1 VTVLDG
7 IKERVGNRAKVLYSE
22 GCKITIGGSW
32 GEDPVVPS
40 DPEEDRKQIAEAVE
54 VAKQAD
60 VVVLA
65 IGGNE
70 QTSRE
75 AWSRQHMGDRTSLD
89 LIGRQEDL
97 VKAIV
102 ATGRPVV
109 VFLFNGRP
117 LSINYVAQ
125 NVPVI
130 FECWYLGQETG
141 RAVAEVLFGDFNPG
155 GKLPISVPRSV
166 GHLPAFY
173 NYKPSARR
181 GYLWDDA
188 SALFDFG
195 YGLSYTSFEIS
206 APKLAKKQIG
216 RKDPTRVTVSVK
228 NTGKREGTETVQM
241 YIRDLVSSVT
251 RPVKELKGFQKVS
264 LKPGENK
271 TVTFEITPS
280 ALSFYDINM
289 KYVVE
294 PGDFEIMVGNSSRD
308 ADLQKVVLIVK

>member
-1 VTVLDG
+1 
-7 IKERVGNRAKVLYSE
+7 VLYSE

-32 GEDPVVPS
+32 NEDPVVAS
-40 DPEEDRKQIAEAVE
+40 DPEEDRKQVAEAVE

-60 VVVLA
+60 VIVLA

-75 AWSRQHMGDRTSLD
+75 AWSRVHMGDRTSLD
-89 LIGRQEDL
+89 LIGRQEEL
-97 VKAIV
+97 VKQMV
-102 ATGRPVV
+102 ATGKPVI

-155 GKLPISVPRSV
+155 GKLPISVPRSA
-166 GHLPAFY
+166 GHLPVFY

-181 GYLWDDA
+181 GYLWDDV
-188 SALFDFG
+188 SPLFAFG
-195 YGLSYTSFEIS
+195 YGLSYTTFAIKKVRLEKSNIKTNGS
-206 APKLAKKQIG
+206 THVLA
-216 RKDPTRVTVSVK
+216 DVT
-228 NTGKREGTETVQM
+228 NTGKREGAEVVQM

-251 RPVKELKGFQKVS
+251 RPVKELKGFQK
-264 LKPGENK
+264 LTLRPGETK
-271 TVTFEITPS
+271 TVAFEITPDLL
-280 ALSFYDINM
+280 AFYDVNM

-308 ADLQKVVLIVK
+308 SDLQKVVLTAK